1 MQFFSL
7 LSYCV
12 YRGFSIKTAQTH
24 IKMKGI
30 STYDYILA
38 MRERDQLN
46 GAGERLHS
54 PYASPASSV
63 ATAMSGASSM
73 GTLHPAPWCTPP
85 RLFVDHEV
93 KIHT

>member
-1 MQFFSL
+1 
-7 LSYCV
+7 
-12 YRGFSIKTAQTH
+12 
-24 IKMKGI
+24 MKGI

-73 GTLHPAPWCTPP
+73 VEPEFLPSEWPSFTGWPSITRWSNMERPFK
-85 RLFVDHEV
+85 REGIFNVV
-93 KIHT
+93 